1 MVIGFA
7 LAFMIL
13 GWENS
18 NAATFD
24 EPFRGL
30 VKALVMTIGEY
41 DFDDFYNSFE
51 DDGLDDDGCPEKP
64 IATENLQVVL
74 HPSTEPKPLNK
85 GNFK

>member
-13 GWENS
+13 GWKNS

-51 DDGLDDDGCPEKP
+51 DDGLDDDGCS
-64 IATENLQVVL
+64 TENLQVIL
-74 HPSTEPKPLNK
+74 HRSTEPKPLNK
-85 GNFK
+85 GNCI